1 MADKPI
7 EAGSRFLFKKFGVVC
22 LLCSE
27 ITQNQQFHIIIYPFQ
42 TLLNRFWAPIF
53 SSPHVTMHLVF
64 HSTSRR
70 RKKFLELKPQT
81 LCPPQDITFCPLYS
95 YKYSIFLWVTCS
107 YRKEC
112 SLKKQW
118 VAGCSLPSFACS
130 CSCLFN
136 LYLLTSQ
143 YATQPPTNSRQK
155 TVAQPS
161 PKMSCHKK
169 NSTQIILKR
178 SHQITAMVWIWLLII
193 SLYQRI
199 CK

>member
-1 MADKPI
+1 
-7 EAGSRFLFKKFGVVC
+7 
-22 LLCSE
+22 
-27 ITQNQQFHIIIYPFQ
+27 
-42 TLLNRFWAPIF
+42 
-53 SSPHVTMHLVF
+53 MHLVF

-112 SLKKQW
+112 SLKSNEQL
-118 VAGCSLPSFACS
+118 VAPCQALLAPALAC
-130 CSCLFN
+130 

-178 SHQITAMVWIWLLII
+178 SHQITAMV
-193 SLYQRI
+193 
-199 CK
+199 

>member
-112 SLKKQW
+112 SLKSNEQL
-118 VAGCSLPSFACS
+118 VAPCQALLAPALACS
-130 CSCLFN
+130 TYICLLAN
-136 LYLLTSQ
+136 TPRSH
-143 YATQPPTNSRQK
+143 PPTAGK
-155 TVAQPS
+155 KLWPS
-161 PKMSCHKK
+161 PHR
-169 NSTQIILKR
+169 KR
-178 SHQITAMVWIWLLII
+178 AATKRTARK
-193 SLYQRI
+193 LY
-199 CK
+199 